1 MFSTILE
8 EADEETASRM
18 VPVILERVG
27 LLYHV
32 KNYRKEIHEWV
43 FFVLWAISN
52 IVRQYSEIF
61 FCIKPCNFLG
71 KRVPPHPITCKTE
84 KICVFF
90 LAVFLRSRKL
100 TCDIFLCNDWT
111 LDQLWLRFTTP
122 IKNWFYIGNIYTAC
136 VKSLYVFGS
145 ALKQCDVTQE
155 RVKKDELNRVTR
167 LSYPL
172 VKAVH

>member
-1 MFSTILE
+1 MPSCSWFRTNHAGRFIILSAVMRFPPLFYFSSVSFFYNICNFIILSVMFSTILE

-71 KRVPPHPITCKTE
+71 KRVPPHPITCKAE
-84 KICVFF
+84 KICVFV
-90 LAVFLRSRKL
+90 LAVFPRSRKL

-122 IKNWFYIGNIYTAC
+122 IKNWFI
-136 VKSLYVFGS
+136 
-145 ALKQCDVTQE
+145 
-155 RVKKDELNRVTR
+155 
-167 LSYPL
+167 
-172 VKAVH
+172 

>member
-1 MFSTILE
+1 MPSCSWFRTNRAGRFIILSAVMRFPPLFFFSSVSFFYNICNLIILSVMFSTILE

-52 IVRQYSEIF
+52 IVQQYSEIF

-84 KICVFF
+84 KNCVFF
-90 LAVFLRSRKL
+90 LAVFPRSWKL

-111 LDQLWLRFTTP
+111 LDQLRFTTP
-122 IKNWFYIGNIYTAC
+122 IKNWFI
-136 VKSLYVFGS
+136 
-145 ALKQCDVTQE
+145 
-155 RVKKDELNRVTR
+155 
-167 LSYPL
+167 
-172 VKAVH
+172 

>member
-71 KRVPPHPITCKTE
+71 KRGPPSSNQMQNLKELC
-84 KICVFF
+84 FF
-90 LAVFLRSRKL
+90 PCCF
-100 TCDIFLCNDWT
+100 
-111 LDQLWLRFTTP
+111 P
-122 IKNWFYIGNIYTAC
+122 
-136 VKSLYVFGS
+136 
-145 ALKQCDVTQE
+145 AL
-155 RVKKDELNRVTR
+155 
-167 LSYPL
+167 
-172 VKAVH
+172 